1 MAVAGFEKGIKEI
14 EVLHEQK
21 KTTKLII
28 KQLKEDLEKNDDHFK
43 SEISTLSVGRA
54 TPFLVED
61 ITVDYYGTPTPLK
74 QVSTI
79 SIPDPRTIVIQPWD
93 KGQLKEIE
101 KAINTAQLGLNPMND
116 GDVIRITVPQP
127 TEESRKEMVKRL
139 HNILEK
145 ARISARSVREEAMK
159 EIKKMEKD
167 NLIGEDERFTKQDE
181 IQKIVDEYNKK
192 LEEETE
198 VKEKEIMT
206 V

>member
-1 MAVAGFEKGIKEI
+1 MEK
-14 EVLHEQK
+14 
-21 KTTKLII
+21 II
-28 KQLKEDLEKNDDHFK
+28 KQLEEDLEKNNDHFK

-61 ITVDYYGTPTPLK
+61 VVVDYYGTPTPLK

-101 KAINTAQLGLNPMND
+101 KAINNAQLGFNPMND

-127 TEESRKEMVKRL
+127 TEESRKDMTKRL
-139 HNILEK
+139 HSILEK

-181 IQKIVDEYNKK
+181 IQKIVGEYNKK